1 MKFILF
7 ENYVTVDEDGV
18 TQQNHV
24 LVILD
29 SLAECKSR
37 ASYEL
42 VSHAQTMAEAFCEDE
57 VDQQI
62 FIDKYLNKVETY
74 DNVDLGEHDLQT
86 IVSIT
91 FENDTMIEC
100 LQYDILVVE

>member
-24 LVILD
+24 LATLD
-29 SLAECKSR
+29 DLADCKSR

-42 VSHAQTMAEAFCEDE
+42 VAHAQTLAEALCENE
-57 VDQQI
+57 TDQQM
-62 FIDKYLNKVETY
+62 FIDKYLNKVESY
-74 DNVDLGEHDLQT
+74 DDVDLNEPDLQT
-86 IVSIT
+86 IADIT
-91 FENDTMIEC
+91 FENANMTER
-100 LQYDILVVE
+100 LQYDVLVLE